1 MAIKRDT
8 QEIRN
13 LKSAI
18 IQFTGRSLS
27 VTEGKLGDSIK
38 EAYQYYYGELPA
50 AYTRGG
56 SSYVDR
62 TVWESVNGTLQD
74 LLNVF
79 TSGED
84 AVRFAP
90 LNSFDADGARA
101 GTAMVNKVLLRDNP
115 GYITL
120 HDAFKE
126 CLLSKISFV
135 KRYWQHSVEN
145 EVRKIEHVTMDEL
158 KIVLA
163 EYNDN
168 DDVDDS
174 MLDIQKNDD
183 GTVTATIS
191 IPVNRSGVK
200 VEFVG
205 AEEVD
210 FDQFSRNIQECSYFR
225 HRAQKTRNELVD
237 LGFKEEDIERA
248 RALST
253 DLVAEDIEMTR
264 DRDMTGLDVGD
275 PRDFEKYL
283 VDEIYVRTNLKGRKT
298 KLYQVFQVNNEIVS
312 YEEVS
317 EIPFEVCTPFP
328 TPGNIVGESVFDITK
343 DIQNVKTALV
353 RGYIDNI
360 MSANYGRFRA
370 VKGQYDKRSLLD
382 NRPGG
387 VVEENAIGMVD
398 LFPHHPLPAGVDSI
412 LEQIEQ
418 AKERRTGVTR
428 IGMGLS
434 PEVFK
439 NDNSFAT
446 VDMMMSA
453 AQNRMRMVARNI
465 AQNFMTQLFL
475 AIYRLLKENAPSG
488 IPIEV
493 NGSMMEV
500 SPQTWPDRDKV
511 IVAVAIGQNERRE
524 RANNLV
530 QLSQFLTQNPLLSG
544 TTFTAENA
552 NHLAREL
559 TLAMGFYD
567 VNNFI
572 TPMSQVQPQGP
583 TPEQQAEQQR
593 IELESQRVQLELQKI
608 TNDMEVATGRMQAEQ
623 TEAQAK
629 LKRAELDEAVAG
641 DKMNIEQAE
650 SESRQ
655 SKMASDSF
663 VAERGVELEEK
674 KLELKR
680 LELQLMEKELELK
693 ARQIEIEAQ
702 LEMAQQRPVAL
713 TMGTR
718 KPTTTLPQ

>member
-8 QEIRN
+8 KELTK

-18 IQFTGRSLS
+18 TQFTGRSLTI
-27 VTEGKLGDSIK
+27 TEGKLGESIK
-38 EAYQYYYGELPA
+38 EAYKYYYGELPA

-90 LNSFDADGARA
+90 LNSYDADGARA
-101 GTAMVNKVLLRDNP
+101 ATAMVNKVLLRDNP

-126 CLLSKISFV
+126 CLLSKVSFV
-135 KRYWQHSVEN
+135 KRYWQHSVEQD
-145 EVRKIEHVTMDEL
+145 VRKVEHVTEDEL
-158 KIVLA
+158 KIILS
-163 EYNDN
+163 EYDDN
-168 DDVDDS
+168 DEVDDS
-174 MLDIQKNDD
+174 MLTIEKNDD
-183 GTVTATIS
+183 GTISATIS
-191 IPVNRSGVK
+191 IPVNTSGVR
-200 VEFVG
+200 VEFVP
-205 AEEVD
+205 AEEID
-210 FDQFSRNIQECSYFR
+210 FDQFSKNIQECSYFR
-225 HRAQKTRNELVD
+225 HRVQKTRNELVD
-237 LGFKEEDIERA
+237 LGFDEEDIERA
-248 RALST
+248 RAGST

-264 DRDMTGLDVGD
+264 DQDMTGLDFGD
-275 PRDFEKYL
+275 PRDFEKYI
-283 VDEIYVRTNLKGRKT
+283 VDEVYVRTNLKGRKT
-298 KLYQVFQVNNEIVS
+298 RLYQVFQVNNQIVS

-317 EIPFEVCTPFP
+317 EIPFDVCTPFP
-328 TPGNIVGESVFDITK
+328 VPGSIIGESVFDITR

-387 VVEENAIGMVD
+387 VVEENAVGMVD
-398 LFPHHPLPAGVDSI
+398 LFPHHPLPAGVDNI

-439 NDNSFAT
+439 NDNSYAT

-475 AIYRLLKENAPSG
+475 AIYRLLKESETNTLR
-488 IPIEV
+488 IEV
-493 NGSMMEV
+493 NGEMKEV
-500 SPQTWPDRDKV
+500 MPANWPDRDKV

-530 QLSQFLTQNPLLSG
+530 QLSQFLTQNPLLAG

-572 TPMSQVQPQGP
+572 TPMEQVQPQGP

-608 TNDMEVATGRMQAEQ
+608 QNEMEVATGRMQAEQ
-623 TEAQAK
+623 MEAQAK

-641 DKMNIEQAE
+641 DKMNIDQAE

-663 VAERGVELEEK
+663 VAERGLELEER
-674 KLELKR
+674 KLELKM
-680 LELQLMEKELELK
+680 LELELMKQELDLK

-713 TMGTR
+713 SMGTR